1 MQTAG
6 RNIILLYIMKGTNL
20 GEFEELVLLS
30 VGILNDNA
38 YSIAITEEISR
49 ITGRTVNF
57 GVVHSALGR
66 LEQKGYVKS
75 ELGGATNERG
85 GRRKRLFTI
94 SAAGKKALLRTKE
107 QRDELW
113 SMMPKA
119 IFKKI

>member
-1 MQTAG
+1 
-6 RNIILLYIMKGTNL
+6 MKGTNL
-20 GEFEELVLLS
+20 GEFEELVLLT
-30 VGILNDNA
+30 VGVLNDQA

-49 ITGRTVNF
+49 ITGRSVSF
-57 GVVHSALGR
+57 GVVHSALSR

-94 SAAGKKALLRTKE
+94 SSAGKKALIRTKE

-113 SMMPKA
+113 SLMPKA